1 MPTARTLTQ
10 ISKFRAIKKLALNLK
25 FYPLSKRGIERYIM
39 SKKVEDIKQKVNQKH
54 IEFYDKTLSVLE
66 FMLDEYAR
74 EIKYAEFE
82 FIDAPKNSLAMI
94 DFLISAIG
102 KVQKGQRL
110 ALGLDDDVV
119 VNEEPKINVVEGLC
133 EGKI

>member
-1 MPTARTLTQ
+1 MA
-10 ISKFRAIKKLALNLK
+10 ALNLK
-25 FYPLSKRGIERYIM
+25 FYPLGGEGLKGIVM
-39 SKKVEDIKQKVNQKH
+39 SKKVEDIKQNVNQKH
-54 IEFYDKTLSVLE
+54 IEFYDKALKVLE
-66 FMLDEYAR
+66 FMLSEYSR

-82 FIDAPKNSLAMI
+82 FIDAPKNAITML
-94 DFLISAIG
+94 DFLISSIG

-119 VNEEPKINVVEGLC
+119 VNEETEINIIEGLC

>member
-1 MPTARTLTQ
+1 MT
-10 ISKFRAIKKLALNLK
+10 RAAEI
-25 FYPLSKRGIERYIM
+25 
-39 SKKVEDIKQKVNQKH
+39 
-54 IEFYDKTLSVLE
+54 
-66 FMLDEYAR
+66 FMEAYLV
-74 EIKYAEFE
+74 IIWFFLWTFAEFE
-82 FIDAPKNSLAMI
+82 FIDAPKNSLIMI

>member
-1 MPTARTLTQ
+1 MFVQMVQRFQ
-10 ISKFRAIKKLALNLK
+10 
-25 FYPLSKRGIERYIM
+25 GIIDENENKGNDRFIM

-82 FIDAPKNSLAMI
+82 FIDAPKNSLAVI

>member
-10 ISKFRAIKKLALNLK
+10 ISKFQAIKKLALNLK
-25 FYPLSKRGIERYIM
+25 FYPLPKRGIERYIM

-82 FIDAPKNSLAMI
+82 FIDAPKNSLVMI

>member
-1 MPTARTLTQ
+1 
-10 ISKFRAIKKLALNLK
+10 
-25 FYPLSKRGIERYIM
+25 M

-110 ALGLDDDVV
+110 ALGLDDNVV
-119 VNEEPKINVVEGLC
+119 VNEEPTINVVEGLC

>member
-1 MPTARTLTQ
+1 M
-10 ISKFRAIKKLALNLK
+10 K
-25 FYPLSKRGIERYIM
+25 FYPLPKRGIERYIM

-54 IEFYDKTLSVLE
+54 IEFYDKTLGVLE

-82 FIDAPKNSLAMI
+82 FIDAPKNSLIMI